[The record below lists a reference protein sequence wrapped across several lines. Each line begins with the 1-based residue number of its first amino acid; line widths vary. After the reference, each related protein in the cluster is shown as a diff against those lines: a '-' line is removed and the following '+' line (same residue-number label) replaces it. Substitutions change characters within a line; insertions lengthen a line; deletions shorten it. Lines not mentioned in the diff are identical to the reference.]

1 LILVIGSGI
10 AGLAAAL
17 GAVQADPKVTV
28 AVLAKDGVEHT
39 NTWLAQGGIA
49 AVVPG
54 LAAPGDTVQ
63 AHAADTL
70 AAGAGMAD
78 AEAVRVM
85 CAAAGGQILQLLR
98 LGTPFDRG
106 PAGAPVLG
114 REAAHSARRILHIN
128 GDATGAGI
136 AAAML
141 RAAAAEPRITV
152 LEPAVVTG
160 LLKEQGR
167 IAGVRLFRRGRAG
180 SLSADA
186 VILAAGGA
194 GALYAHTTNPDSATG
209 DGVALAV
216 RAGAAVRD
224 LEFFQFHPTSLDVP
238 GNPLISEAVRGE
250 GAVLRTA
257 TGQRFLTEVHPDA
270 ELAPRDVVS
279 RAVSA
284 YLQDSGETRVW
295 LDATGIAADRGHGYL
310 ARRFPKLDALA
321 RSHGWDWE
329 RDPLPVVPAA
339 HYWMGGAATDLW
351 GRTTVPGLY
360 AAGECAGTGVHGAN
374 RLASNSLLE
383 GLVFGARA
391 GSAAA
396 ADCRTGMFPA
406 AAALPGPDTITA
418 RPSGPP
424 AGGAG
429 EESATP
435 AFSRAALQEL
445 MSTHAGI
452 LRSGRGLSTAAA
464 CVARW
469 QRGRPAAAMDRRTA
483 EDTNL
488 LDCAGQLLAAAV
500 RRTESVGAHHRTDSR
515 NDAQA
520 DAPADGWSGP
530 SVGTST
536 GASTGPPP
544 GGAPVR
550 AAGRPLHPIP

>member
-1 LILVIGSGI
+1 MIVVVGSGI

-17 GAVQADPKVTV
+17 GAVEADPEVTV
-28 AVLAKDGVEHT
+28 AVLAKDGVEQT

-54 LAAPGDTVQ
+54 AAAPGDTVQ
-63 AHAADTL
+63 AHIADTL
-70 AAGAGMAD
+70 AAGAGRAD

-85 CAAAGGQILQLLR
+85 CAAAGGQIRHLLR

-106 PAGAPVLG
+106 PTGAPALG
-114 REAAHSARRILHIN
+114 REAAHSARRILHVN

-136 AAAML
+136 AAALL

-152 LEPAVVTG
+152 LESAVVTG
-160 LLKEQGR
+160 LLQEQGSV
-167 IAGVRLFRRGRAG
+167 AGVRLFRRGREQNLA
-180 SLSADA
+180 ADA

-194 GALYAHTTNPDSATG
+194 GALYAHTTNPDAATG

-250 GAVLRTA
+250 GAVLRSA
-257 TGQRFLTEVHPDA
+257 AGSRFLAAVHPDA

-284 YLQDSGETRVW
+284 YLRDSGESRVW
-295 LDATGIAADRGHGYL
+295 LDATGIAADRGPGYL
-310 ARRFPKLDALA
+310 ARRFPALDALT
-321 RSHGWDWE
+321 RSHGLDWE
-329 RDPLPVVPAA
+329 RDLLPVVPAA
-339 HYWMGGAATDLW
+339 HYWMGGVSTDLW

-360 AAGECAGTGVHGAN
+360 AAGECACTGVHGAN

-396 ADCRTGMFPA
+396 AERRRGAVPPA
-406 AAALPGPDTITA
+406 AGRPVQATAAGEGAGAALDPGGTRSRNTA
-418 RPSGPP
+418 Q
-424 AGGAG
+424 A
-429 EESATP
+429 P
-435 AFSRAALQEL
+435 AFSRAALQSL
-445 MSTHAGI
+445 MSAHAGV
-452 LRSGRGLSTAAA
+452 LRSGGGLTAAAA

-469 QRGRPAAAMDRRTA
+469 KQERPAAAADRRTA
-483 EDTNL
+483 EDANL
-488 LDCAGQLLAAAV
+488 LTCAGQLLAAAA
-500 RRTESVGAHHRTDSR
+500 RRPESVGAHYRTDAGT
-515 NDAQA
+515 DAR
-520 DAPADGWSGP
+520 
-530 SVGTST
+530 
-536 GASTGPPP
+536 TGPPAA
-544 GGAPVR
+544 GA
-550 AAGRPLHPIP
+550 AAGRALHPIP